1 MSFETA
7 VSIGRFKSKT
17 TTKGRIF
24 LSH

>member
-1 MSFETA
+1 MSFEIA